1 VPFVGNILKRLR
13 NDIRGQVPLLGFSG
27 APWTLA
33 SYMIEGGGTKS
44 FAEIK
49 KMAFGDPATLRALLD
64 KLATTVISYMK
75 FQIESGAQ
83 VVQLFDTWAGEL
95 TRRDYD
101 NFAKPVV
108 QRIFSELGNAVPR
121 ILYVNGCANIL
132 ESMADTGAD
141 VLSIDWRLP
150 IAEAMSRVGSRVA
163 IQGNLDPCM
172 LLGTSANLTQTA
184 GEILKQAGPTGH
196 IFNLG
201 HGILPSTPVE
211 NARALIDFV
220 KDYRHHK

>member
-1 VPFVGNILKRLR
+1 
-13 NDIRGQVPLLGFSG
+13 
-27 APWTLA
+27 
-33 SYMIEGGGTKS
+33 
-44 FAEIK
+44 
-49 KMAFGDPATLRALLD
+49 
-64 KLATTVISYMK
+64 
-75 FQIESGAQ
+75 
-83 VVQLFDTWAGEL
+83 
-95 TRRDYD
+95 
-101 NFAKPVV
+101 V
-108 QRIFSELGNAVPR
+108 QRIFSELGNAVPH